1 MNKPL
6 RLIVL
11 AKEPLPGYAK
21 TRLIP
26 ALGAEG
32 AARLAERMLHHTV
45 RECARAELGTIEL
58 CVAPDAESAFWDSF
72 RAQPGVVLSS
82 QGEGDLGLR
91 MQRAATRTCEAGES
105 VILLGTDCPQLTAGR
120 LCAAAAALAQADAA
134 VYPTRDG
141 GYALLGFH
149 HVEPA
154 LFRDMPWSTAA
165 VAQQTRERMALAGM
179 HCRWLET
186 LVDIDEAGDLEF
198 LPGDWKAELLQ

>member
-45 RECARAELGTIEL
+45 RECARAELGIIEL
-58 CVAPDAESAFWDSF
+58 CVSPDAESAFWDSF
-72 RAQPGVVLSS
+72 RAQPGVVLSG
-82 QGEGDLGLR
+82 QGGGDLGLR
-91 MQRAATRTCEAGES
+91 MQRAATRACEAGES
-105 VILLGTDCPQLTAGR
+105 VILLGSDCPQLTAGR
-120 LCAAAAALAQADAA
+120 LRAAAAALAQADST

-149 HVEPA
+149 HVEST

-165 VAQQTRERMALAGM
+165 VARQTRERMALAGM
-179 HCRWLET
+179 LCRWLET

-198 LPGDWKAELLQ
+198 LPEGWKAELLQ